1 MKLTM
6 NTVVALLAT
15 ISIQNVS
22 VQSFTTNTH
31 NLQARLSFL
40 AKMDTPFA
48 TSTRN
53 KNPRTIRIPVLSLSS
68 KEEDDDDDD
77 DDAWDSDVDYDE
89 ETTRNPKTN
98 SGDTPN
104 LGINI
109 GSQLEPLTE
118 AQAQELR
125 EEATE
130 TINKAFDGRLDQIAN
145 MKEELRKDFEKS
157 KEAMRFASDLRAAEQ
172 TDQLMNK
179 IDKIS
184 ADFLAKNEELR
195 TGTKLASQADR
206 NMSGKGM
213 EVGSWGRVGGM
224 NVLTS
229 AAGGMSDGLLGSMS
243 AGEISAQKQ
252 KQTTESIIEVDTEV
266 KGDYESRIM
275 VVCDDKV
282 SAQHD
287 VRHDD
292 AVIHINLHLY
302 IAREKEI
309 LFRMLKLNSVLSL
322 P

>member
-6 NTVVALLAT
+6 NAVVTLLAT
-15 ISIQNVS
+15 ISIQTVS

-31 NLQARLSFL
+31 NLQARWS
-40 AKMDTPFA
+40 FA
-48 TSTRN
+48 TSTN
-53 KNPRTIRIPVLSLSS
+53 QNANANPRTIRIPLLPLSS
-68 KEEDDDDDD
+68 KQNDDD

-89 ETTRNPKTN
+89 ETTRNQNK
-98 SGDTPN
+98 SMGSTPN

-130 TINKAFDGRLDQIAN
+130 TINKAFDGRLDQIAG

-157 KEAMRFASDLRAAEQ
+157 KEAMRFASELRAAEQ
-172 TDQLMNK
+172 TEQLMNK

-243 AGEISAQKQ
+243 AGEINAQKQ
-252 KQTTESIIEVDTEV
+252 KQTTESSIEVDTEV

-282 SAQHD
+282 SAEHD
-287 VRHDD
+287 DVWHDD
-292 AVIHINLHLY
+292 ADIRIHLY
-302 IAREKEI
+302 LYCTRKEE
-309 LFRMLKLNSVLSL
+309 LFGTLKLNNALSSS
-322 P
+322 